1 MRNLTSTLMKPG
13 FLLNKN
19 PKFQTIFKFTELDVK
34 GIRFFSLVVPIFG
47 ILVFFMDLMFAL
59 ALQRFLSSVGL
70 INGVTNT
77 RIFGDVKSVYAE
89 AVSLLII
96 TFFRLLF
103 ISFNSILMGLG
114 FARMEKILR
123 NLVQRKAFMRFM
135 DDVSKTSYQ
144 FNEIA
149 TGASNFF
156 ASALSLVSRFI
167 IATSLLFGLTWYSWK
182 LTILL
187 ILISLL
193 TYPIQRRITRGIG
206 QASRTILHAIEG
218 TSRQLLT
225 SIRNFLFINIHRLR
239 EDNDVIISHN
249 LENIYSARKRFFILT
264 SIRTTIPQLTG
275 VMALILIAASPL
287 SNQLDNKSEVVPFLY
302 LLLRFFQSLGD
313 ISRTSSHL
321 RLDFPRLEHL
331 LKYLEKSESEILPMI
346 PQNSSPTRVIP
357 GYKFNSVEFEWGNS
371 GKRIK
376 YPNFD
381 IQPGSTLHIQGKS
394 GSGKTTLLLLVAG
407 LIRPQFG
414 TIEMVPVFH
423 DSHKSQFSNSESSLR
438 EVCTS
443 YIGPEPFFIN
453 GSIRSNLNYGQK
465 SPSSDQQMMEIL
477 HRVKLISHIGDLEYL
492 ETVISESGIG
502 LSAGQK
508 QRLSWARALLMNP
521 TLLILDE
528 ATSNLDNSS
537 KEIFNSIIAAGRGLR
552 TTLIVDHN
560 SDLSSLSD
568 FTIKL

>member
-1 MRNLTSTLMKPG
+1 MLTKLC
-13 FLLNKN
+13 LLLSKN
-19 PKFQTIFKFTELDVK
+19 QKFQTILKFSKLDPK
-34 GIRFFSLVVPIFG
+34 GIRIFSLVIPIFG
-47 ILVFFMDLMFAL
+47 ILVFLMDLMFAL

-70 INGVTNT
+70 ISGVTNT
-77 RIFGDVKSVYAE
+77 RFFGDVKSVNAE
-89 AVSLLII
+89 AVSLFII
-96 TFFRLLF
+96 TFFRLLL
-103 ISFNSILMGLG
+103 ISLNSILMGLG

-123 NLVQRKAFMRFM
+123 NVIQRKAFMRFL

-156 ASALSLVSRFI
+156 SSALSLISRFI

-193 TYPIQRRITRGIG
+193 TFPIQMRITRRIG
-206 QASRTILHAIEG
+206 KASRTILHAIEG

-225 SIRNFLFINIHRLR
+225 SIMNFLFINIHRLR
-239 EDNDVIISHN
+239 EENEVIISHG

-275 VMALILIAASPL
+275 VIAFILIAASPL
-287 SNQLDNKSEVVPFLY
+287 SNQLDNKSEIIPFLY

-313 ISRTSSHL
+313 ISRTTSHL

-331 LKYLEKSESEILPMI
+331 LKYLENSESEILPLS
-346 PQNSSPTRVIP
+346 QHNSVRTKVIP
-357 GYKFNSVEFEWGNS
+357 GYTLSSLEFEWGKS

-376 YPNFD
+376 YPNFE
-381 IQPGSTLHIQGKS
+381 IQPGSIVHIQGKS
-394 GSGKTTLLLLVAG
+394 GTGKTTLLLLIVG
-407 LIRPQFG
+407 LIRPKFG
-414 TIEMVPVFH
+414 TIETIPSRH
-423 DSHKSQFSNSESSLR
+423 ESHKSKFNNPKSISW
-438 EVCTS
+438 EVCTA
-443 YIGPEPFFIN
+443 YIGSEPFFIN

-465 SPSSDQQMMEIL
+465 LPISDQQMLESL
-477 HRVKLISHIGDLEYL
+477 HRVKLISNIGEVEYL
-492 ETVISESGIG
+492 EKIISESGVG

-508 QRLSWARALLMNP
+508 QRLSWVRALLMNP

-528 ATSNLDNSS
+528 ATSNLDKST
-537 KEIFNSIIAAGRGLR
+537 KEIFNNIIAEGRGLR